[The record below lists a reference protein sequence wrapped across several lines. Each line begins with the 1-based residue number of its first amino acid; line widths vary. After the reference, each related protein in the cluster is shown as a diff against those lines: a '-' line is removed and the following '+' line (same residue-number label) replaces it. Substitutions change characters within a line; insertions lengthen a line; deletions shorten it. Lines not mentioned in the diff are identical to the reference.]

1 MWRVEGEDADE
12 ERGWED
18 TGEEGRKGSE
28 RGVCFMM
35 MAFSRL
41 KLASTTAVVLLL
53 LFND

>member
-1 MWRVEGEDADE
+1 MEEGEDADE

-28 RGVCFMM
+28 RGVCLMM

-41 KLASTTAVVLLL
+41 KLVSTAAVVLLL

>member
-1 MWRVEGEDADE
+1 MEGEDADE

-28 RGVCFMM
+28 RGVCFM
-35 MAFSRL
+35 AFSRL
-41 KLASTTAVVLLL
+41 KLVSTAAVVLLL